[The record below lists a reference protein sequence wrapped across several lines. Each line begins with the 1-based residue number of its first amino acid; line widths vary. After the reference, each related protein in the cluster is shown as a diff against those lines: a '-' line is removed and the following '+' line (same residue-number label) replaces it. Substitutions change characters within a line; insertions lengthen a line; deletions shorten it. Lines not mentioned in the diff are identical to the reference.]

1 MKLVDKQADGI
12 FGKFFGH
19 PEGEDSSREYVLRM
33 LKEFD
38 LTPSYFEDLILSVSV
53 SQGQYVTALQD
64 PLSRAFT
71 ERGWYDKPS
80 YPESNYQADLGYK
93 RDNRWIFVEIELSD
107 IRRAVNA
114 FYMSRVFRTGYMRL
128 GIFIAPESKAPERH
142 KSFYSSLTKRYA
154 YLAPD
159 YPLWVIGFEFP

>member
-1 MKLVDKQADGI
+1 
-12 FGKFFGH
+12 
-19 PEGEDSSREYVLRM
+19 M
-33 LKEFD
+33 LQEFD
-38 LTPSYFEDLILSVSV
+38 FTPDDFEDVILSVSV
-53 SQGQYVTALQD
+53 PEGEKVTALQD
-64 PLSRAFT
+64 PLRGAFNQ
-71 ERGWYDKPS
+71 RGWIDKPK
-80 YPESNYQADLGYK
+80 YPESKYEADFGYE

-128 GIFIAPESKAPERH
+128 GIFIAPESHSPEN
-142 KSFYSSLTKRYA
+142 KPFYSSLTKRYA

>member
-1 MKLVDKQADGI
+1 MKLLDKQADGA

-19 PEGEDSSREYVLRM
+19 PEGESHSKQYVLRM

-38 LTPSYFEDLILSVSV
+38 FTPKYFEDLILSVSV
-53 SQGQYVTALQD
+53 SQGRYVTALQD
-64 PLSRAFT
+64 PLRRAFT
-71 ERGWYDKPS
+71 QSGWIDRPN
-80 YPESNYQADLGYK
+80 YPESRYQADLGYK
-93 RDNRWIFVEIELSD
+93 QDDRWIFLEIELSD

-128 GIFIAPESKAPERH
+128 GIFIAPESRAPEN
-142 KSFYSSLTKRYA
+142 KPFYSSLTRRYA

>member
-1 MKLVDKQADGI
+1 MKLIDKQTDGT

-19 PEGEDSSREYVLRM
+19 PKGQAHSKKYVLRV

-38 LTPSYFEDLILSVSV
+38 LIPGYFEELILSVSGP
-53 SQGQYVTALQD
+53 QGALVTVLQG
-64 PLSRAFT
+64 PLRTAFT
-71 ERGWYDKPS
+71 KRGWIDKPH
-80 YPESNYQADLGYK
+80 YPESRYQADFGY
-93 RDNRWIFVEIELSD
+93 RQDDRWIFVEIELSD

-128 GIFIAPESKAPERH
+128 GILIAPESNAPER
-142 KSFYSSLTKRYA
+142 KTFYSSLIGRYE

>member
-1 MKLVDKQADGI
+1 MKLVDKQADGT

-19 PEGEDSSREYVLRM
+19 PEGESRSKEYVLRM

-38 LTPSYFEDLILSVSV
+38 LTPDYFEDLFLSLPV
-53 SQGQYVTALQD
+53 SQGEYVTALQD
-64 PLSRAFT
+64 PLRRAFT
-71 ERGWYDKPS
+71 KRGWRDKP
-80 YPESNYQADLGYK
+80 YYHESSYQADLGYEQ
-93 RDNRWIFVEIELSD
+93 DNRWIFVEIELSD

-114 FYMSRVFRTGYMRL
+114 FYMSRVFKTGYMRL
-128 GIFIAPESKAPERH
+128 GIFIAPESRAPEN
-142 KSFYSSLTKRYA
+142 KPFYSSLTRRYT

>member
-1 MKLVDKQADGI
+1 MKLVDKQSDGT

-19 PEGEDSSREYVLRM
+19 PEGESRSKEYVLRM
-33 LKEFD
+33 LREFD
-38 LTPSYFEDLILSVSV
+38 LTTDHFGDLILSVSV
-53 SQGQYVTALQD
+53 PQGQYVTALQD
-64 PLSRAFT
+64 PLCRAFT
-71 ERGWYDKPS
+71 QKGWTDKPY
-80 YPESNYQADLGYK
+80 YPESGYRADLGYK
-93 RDNRWIFVEIELSD
+93 RDNRWIFVEVELSD

-128 GIFIAPESKAPERH
+128 GIFIAPESHTPES
-142 KSFYSSLTKRYA
+142 KLFYSSLTKRYT

>member
-1 MKLVDKQADGI
+1 MKLVDKQTDGA

-19 PEGEDSSREYVLRM
+19 PEGESQSKRYVIRI
-33 LKEFD
+33 LKEFG
-38 LTPSYFEDLILSVSV
+38 LTFDYFENLILSVSV
-53 SQGQYVTALQD
+53 SPREYVTALQE
-64 PLSRAFT
+64 PLHTAFT
-71 ERGWYDKPS
+71 QKWWSRQPN
-80 YPESNYQADLGYK
+80 YPESAYKADLGYRK
-93 RDNRWIFVEIELSD
+93 DNRWIFAEIELSD

-128 GIFIAPESKAPERH
+128 GIFIAPESYAPENKR
-142 KSFYSSLTKRYA
+142 FYSSLTRRYA